1 MSSKDCIPGVNG
13 SKSCGCCCCCCF
25 KAASRAFLCLYML
38 SATSSDKKP
47 NADCIDA
54 S

>member
-1 MSSKDCIPGVNG
+1 MSSKDCIPGVTG
-13 SKSCGCCCCCCF
+13 SKSCGCCCCCF
-25 KAASRAFLCLYML
+25 LAASRAFLCLYISL
-38 SATSSDKKP
+38 ATSSDKKP